1 MTRTEKLLIA
11 NNVREYKHLD
21 KQQYQLC
28 LGGLL
33 GDSNINVRDNGQC
46 RIKFGHAEKQLDYL
60 EWKKKIMGEF
70 MVAEKPTVEIMGIN
84 NCFGKAGEKFY
95 IYNTIGHQDFTD
107 IYGLMYRTVL
117 GKRKKYITRKVL
129 NELDNF
135 GLLIWYLDDGCIT
148 KDKEA
153 RIASNDLTLS
163 EHKSLRI
170 WFWQKYRIT
179 TIISYNKTADCYFLR
194 FNVANTR
201 KLFDLFREFKDEIP
215 ECVRYKFKRIWY

>member
-1 MTRTEKLLIA
+1 MTKEKFWLA
-11 NNVREYKHLD
+11 KNVRECKHLD
-21 KQQYQLC
+21 KKQYQVC

-33 GDSNINVRDNGQC
+33 GDSNINVRDNGRC
-46 RIKFGHAEKQLDYL
+46 RIKFCHAEKQLEYL
-60 EWKKKIMGEF
+60 EWKRNIMGEF
-70 MVAEKPTVEIMGIN
+70 IVAEKPTIEIIKEGKS
-84 NCFGKAGEKFY
+84 FGKVGSKFY

-107 IYGLMYRTVL
+107 MYGLMYRTKL

-129 NELDNF
+129 NELNNF
-135 GLLIWYLDDGCIT
+135 GLLIWYIDDGCIT

-179 TIISYNKTADCYFLR
+179 ALISYNKTADCYFLR
-194 FNVANTR
+194 FNVANTK
-201 KLFDLFREFKDEIP
+201 KLFDLFKEFKDDIP
-215 ECVRYKFKRIWY
+215 ECVKYKFKRVWH

>member
-1 MTRTEKLLIA
+1 MTKEKFWLA
-11 NNVREYKHLD
+11 KNVRDYKHLD
-21 KQQYQLC
+21 KKQYQVC

-33 GDSNINVRDNGQC
+33 GDSNINVRDNGRC
-46 RIKFGHAEKQLDYL
+46 RIKFCHAEKQLEYL
-60 EWKKKIMGEF
+60 EWKRNIMGEF
-70 MVAEKPTVEIMGIN
+70 IVAEKPTIEIIKEGKS
-84 NCFGKAGEKFY
+84 FGKVGSKFY

-107 IYGLMYRTVL
+107 MYGLMYRTKL

-129 NELDNF
+129 NELNNF
-135 GLLIWYLDDGCIT
+135 GLLIWYIDDGCIT

-179 TIISYNKTADCYFLR
+179 ALISYNKTADCYFLR
-194 FNVANTR
+194 FNVANTK
-201 KLFDLFREFKDEIP
+201 KLFDLFKEFKDDIP
-215 ECVRYKFKRIWY
+215 ECVKHKFKRVWY